1 MATEE
6 QIKKAILKVAGDPE
20 SGAIKDLADE
30 LARAIVELD
39 TPAKE
44 TRVVTSKET
53 R

>member
-6 QIKKAILKVAGDPE
+6 QIRKAIMKVAGDPE
-20 SGAIKDLADE
+20 SGVIADLADDI
-30 LARAIVELD
+30 ARAIVELD

-44 TRVVTSKET
+44 VRVVIAKET